1 MFREIFTEVEK
12 QVSVYLF
19 LSNDF
24 YPKVPHIKSWYSV
37 WKLWISVIFKQVI
50 SKEVKQQ
57 YTVILYADNNVRVVE
72 TTIKKGSVEK
82 AYKKINRIEIVLNQY
97 IAKGAI
103 RWQWES
109 RPISNM

>member
-1 MFREIFTEVEK
+1 M
-12 QVSVYLF
+12 
-19 LSNDF
+19 
-24 YPKVPHIKSWYSV
+24 
-37 WKLWISVIFKQVI
+37 
-50 SKEVKQQ
+50 
-57 YTVILYADNNVRVVE
+57 RVVE

-82 AYKKINRIEIVLNQY
+82 AHKQINRIEVVLNQY